1 MIARVRIAPVER
13 WCKEVMDA
21 TIEEPETYG
30 TPSEVGME
38 VEIFPDRMRPTSCG
52 GREWQ
57 LSDASV
63 DALVA
68 RTGAA
73 QPIRPCFICEHML
86 EMD

>member
-1 MIARVRIAPVER
+1 MIVRVRIAPVER

-21 TIEEPETYG
+21 TRNRKH

-38 VEIFPDRMRPTSCG
+38 VEIFPDRMRPTSSCG